1 MPEESSVAREARV
14 QADGEASLACA
25 SERYGCLFC
34 RTGREESVI
43 RQLERQFPGI
53 ESIAPVKLRRRR
65 MGGTLLDERVSLFPG
80 YVFFRNVEL
89 TTLGSMNR
97 LEHVLRL
104 LTYRDGTWWLHG
116 WDEQLARRLFE
127 TGGVVGYSTA
137 YFDEGQRI
145 HILDGFLKDHE
156 GSITRV
162 NRRAKTAEV
171 RVDLQGKQF
180 YVWLGFELIDEK
192 REAPDPRL

>member
-1 MPEESSVAREARV
+1 MPEESSAARDVRV
-14 QADGEASLACA
+14 QTDAGATLSRD
-25 SERYGCLFC
+25 SEQYGCLFC

-43 RQLERQFPGI
+43 RQLEKRFPGI
-53 ESIAPVKLRRRR
+53 EAIAPVKLRRRR
-65 MGGTLLDERVSLFPG
+65 MGGMLVDERVSLFPG

-89 TTLGSMNR
+89 ATFGLMNR

-127 TGGVVGYSTA
+127 AGGVVGYSTA

-145 HILDGFLKDHE
+145 HILEGFLKDHE

-171 RVDLQGKQF
+171 RVDLHGKQF
-180 YVWLGFELIDEK
+180 YVWLGFEVIDEK
-192 REAPDPRL
+192 HEVAKSGD